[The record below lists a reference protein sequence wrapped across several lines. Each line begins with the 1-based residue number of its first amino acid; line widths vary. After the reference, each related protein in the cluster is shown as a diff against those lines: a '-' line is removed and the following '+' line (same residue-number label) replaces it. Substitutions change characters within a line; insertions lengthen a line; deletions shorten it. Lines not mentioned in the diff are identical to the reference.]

1 MSANRPL
8 VERDVG
14 PVSAVKANTPVTV
27 MWRSGGL
34 ALDMEGR
41 ALETGAVGDEIR
53 VLNPGTSRTIR
64 GVVVGEGMIEVQSEP

>member
-1 MSANRPL
+1 M
-8 VERDVG
+8 
-14 PVSAVKANTPVTV
+14 KANTPVTV

-64 GVVVGEGMIEVQSEP
+64 GVVVGEGMIEVKSEP